1 MAPFD
6 GNGTFTRL
14 MNWTQDAA
22 TPIKIKADRHDIN
35 DDDIASGLSNCVTR
49 DGQSSPTGNIP
60 MNSKKI
66 VNLGPPTADTDA
78 ATKAYVDAVK
88 TFKTGLVISGAD
100 VNGQLNFS
108 SATGANGLTFTG
120 SDLSWLARLA
130 TAAGP
135 GTPPVPP
142 ATLNRLVL
150 NDKPDG
156 SGTDVVTINDNGTI
170 VATGTI
176 TATPT
181 LIAKA
186 TTGNVHTWYKG
197 PKDEDRMVMYT
208 AAASYGHGFLRING
222 DDPATGAKKPVYT
235 FQNDG
240 IFKAPSTV
248 FAGNG
253 SLQTD
258 GNITASTA
266 SIWANFSGSHN
277 DAYTAI
283 NAQIEAR
290 ARFWVS
296 QIYMQRSGST
306 YSGNVGDTNGWICPA
321 GTVIIGYARAAG
333 TSGPVYGLYYTSLQ
347 IYDPV
352 NGWRTMG
359 G

>member
-1 MAPFD
+1 
-6 GNGTFTRL
+6 

-22 TPIKIKADRHDIN
+22 ALIKIKADRHDQN
-35 DDDIASGLSNCVTR
+35 DDDTAAGLTNCLTK
-49 DGQSSPTGNIP
+49 DGQTQPTGNIP
-60 MNSKKI
+60 MNAKRI
-66 VNLGPPTADTDA
+66 VNLGPPTAATDA

-88 TFKTGLVISGAD
+88 TFSTGLVISGAD

-170 VATGTI
+170 VATGAI
-176 TATPT
+176 VAGSI
-181 LIAKA
+181 LYAKA
-186 TTGNVHTWYKG
+186 ATGNVHLWLQG
-197 PKDEDRMVMYT
+197 PAGEDRMVLFT
-208 AAASYGHGFLRING
+208 NAAAAASTFLRV
-222 DDPATGAKKPVYT
+222 TGT
-235 FQNDG
+235 QSFEFNTSGQ
-240 IFKAPSTV
+240 FKAPGRAY
-248 FAGNG
+248 AGAAYLDTNG
-253 SLQTD
+253 NVNGT
-258 GNITASTA
+258 
-266 SIWANFSGSHN
+266 IWSNWGSA
-277 DAYTAI
+277 DSYTAI
-283 NAQIEAR
+283 SNQIEAR
-290 ARFWVS
+290 AQAWANDRVGR
-296 QIYMQRSGST
+296 IYMQRSGNT
-306 YSGNVGDTNGWICPA
+306 YSGNVGDQNGWQCPA
-321 GTVIIGYARAAG
+321 GTVIIGYARVPG
-333 TSGPVYGLYYTSLQ
+333 TSGQVYGLYYTSLQ